1 LKEALAAL
9 VFGAG
14 LCSDPTMRGRR
25 PFHPRH
31 SSPIIVP
38 FRPDYE
44 GTVIATLIGHLTLT
58 VLCEDLDRFAA
69 EEI

>member
-25 PFHPRH
+25 QHFDGN
-31 SSPIIVP
+31 IVS
-38 FRPDYE
+38 F
-44 GTVIATLIGHLTLT
+44 VIAVPTRL
-58 VLCEDLDRFAA
+58 
-69 EEI
+69 

>member
-25 PFHPRH
+25 PK
-31 SSPIIVP
+31 SLNENLS
-38 FRPDYE
+38 E
-44 GTVIATLIGHLTLT
+44 
-58 VLCEDLDRFAA
+58 
-69 EEI
+69 